1 MDKETVREQLRDY
14 AEMTE
19 RAIDSYLP
27 ETECLQKNVI
37 LAARHSLTAG
47 GKRLRPALV
56 MEFCRVSGGEA
67 ASALP
72 VACAIEMMHT
82 FSLIHDDL
90 PCMDNDDMRRG
101 RPSCHKAFGEAN
113 ALLAGD
119 ALAILPGEI
128 IAKAGLKGTISQG
141 AALKIIS
148 LLGEQAGIFGM
159 IGGQVVDVKSSGKKI
174 DGEKLE
180 FIYRLKTGA
189 LIEASMMIG
198 AVLAGADDECVQ
210 AVEEIAAK
218 VGMAFQIQ
226 DDILDVISTTEVLG
240 KPVHSDE
247 KNEKTTWV
255 TVYGLEQ
262 AKKDVAEYSEEA
274 MAILAQMT
282 GVTEPEKSFLYD
294 FVEYLI
300 HRNK

>member
-101 RPSCHKAFGEAN
+101 RPSSEMIFSAAPWDIVPFSPAFAIISPGSIASASPARSALASPN
-113 ALLAGD
+113 AL
-119 ALAILPGEI
+119 
-128 IAKAGLKGTISQG
+128 
-141 AALKIIS
+141 
-148 LLGEQAGIFGM
+148 
-159 IGGQVVDVKSSGKKI
+159 
-174 DGEKLE
+174 
-180 FIYRLKTGA
+180 
-189 LIEASMMIG
+189 
-198 AVLAGADDECVQ
+198 
-210 AVEEIAAK
+210 
-218 VGMAFQIQ
+218 
-226 DDILDVISTTEVLG
+226 
-240 KPVHSDE
+240 
-247 KNEKTTWV
+247 
-255 TVYGLEQ
+255 
-262 AKKDVAEYSEEA
+262 
-274 MAILAQMT
+274 
-282 GVTEPEKSFLYD
+282 
-294 FVEYLI
+294 
-300 HRNK
+300 